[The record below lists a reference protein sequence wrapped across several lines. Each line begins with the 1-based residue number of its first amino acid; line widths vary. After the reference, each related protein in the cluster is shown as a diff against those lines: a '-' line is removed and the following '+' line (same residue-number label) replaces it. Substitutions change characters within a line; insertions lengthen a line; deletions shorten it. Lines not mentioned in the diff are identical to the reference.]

1 MAPGLGQ
8 DSLRAAALAAGIEV
22 APVFHEAIG
31 STSTEAM
38 RLAQGGAPEWTIVAT
53 NHQTAG
59 RGRLGRTWET
69 PPGVALTFSTIL
81 RPPLPPE
88 EAALVSLLAAAVM
101 AESAGVMCK
110 WPNDLLVDDRK
121 VAGLLAEASVE
132 GGELRHLVLGIGVNV
147 TTAAGDLP
155 EGATSLALEGIHSS
169 PPTLLGR
176 FLGRF
181 RPAYRPREP
190 RFGRDVVDAYRGR
203 CATLGRRVR
212 ARTTGGRVVEGTA
225 LDVDDRGGLVTDAGT
240 VAFGEIEH
248 LET

>member
-1 MAPGLGQ
+1 MGPGLGQ
-8 DSLRAAALAAGIEV
+8 DSLRAATLAAGIEV
-22 APVFHEAIG
+22 APVFHAAIG

-38 RLAQGGAPEWTIVAT
+38 RLAAEGAPEWTIVAT

-69 PPGVALTFSTIL
+69 PAGVALTFSVVL
-81 RPPLPPE
+81 RPPLSPE
-88 EAALVSLLAAAVM
+88 AAALVSLLAAAAM
-101 AESAGVMCK
+101 AEAAGAVCK
-110 WPNDLLVDDRK
+110 WPNDLLVGDRK

-147 TTAAGDLP
+147 TTAAEDLP

-169 PPTLLGR
+169 PPALLGR

-181 RPAYRPREP
+181 RFLYRPREP
-190 RFGRDVVDAYRGR
+190 RFAEDVVDAYRGR
-203 CATLGRRVR
+203 CGTLGRRVR
-212 ARTTGGRVVEGTA
+212 ARTTGGRVVAGTA
-225 LDVDDRGGLVTDAGT
+225 LDVDGRGGLVTDVGT

-248 LET
+248 LEA